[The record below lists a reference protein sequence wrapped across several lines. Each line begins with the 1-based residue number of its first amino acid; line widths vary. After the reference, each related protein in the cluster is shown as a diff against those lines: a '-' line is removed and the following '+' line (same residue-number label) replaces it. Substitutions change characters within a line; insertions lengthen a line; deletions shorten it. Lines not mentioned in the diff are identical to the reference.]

1 MKGFFNSFSFAVK
14 GIRLL
19 FGGRNFRIQFILFM
33 SVVGAGMY
41 FHISNQEWLSI
52 LLMSALVL
60 GAESLNTSIELL
72 CDLYSTAHNPKI
84 ERIKDIAAGGVL
96 IICMF
101 ALIVGILIFY
111 KYLF

>member
-1 MKGFFNSFSFAVK
+1 MKGFFNSLSFAFN

-19 FGGRNFRIQFILFM
+19 FGGRNFRIQFIFFM
-33 SVVGAGMY
+33 SVVGAGIY
-41 FHISNQEWLSI
+41 FNISNEEWLAI

-72 CDLYSTAHNPKI
+72 CDLYSTSHNPQI
-84 ERIKDIAAGGVL
+84 GRIKDIAAGAVL
-96 IICMF
+96 IISFF
-101 ALIVGILIFY
+101 ALIVGALIFY